1 MMRAT
6 LTFQIP
12 DEVEEFNA
20 AMIGEALLTLM
31 HRIQRACHAA
41 LDHSDSDDGEIRLA
55 EEILGIIDDADV
67 E

>member
-12 DEVEEFNA
+12 DEIQEFEA
-20 AMIGEALLTLM
+20 ALNGESLIVLM
-31 HRIQRACHAA
+31 HRIQCLCRDAI
-41 LDHSDSDDGEIRLA
+41 DHSDSDDGEIRLA
-55 EEILGIIDDADV
+55 EEILDTINEADI